1 MTDEM
6 NKHSKFIQN
15 LGLSTDETLRIA
27 IELIGLLNKRA
38 ELVLDKLIEVKDL
51 EGVSP
56 GDFVNV
62 TNLLSVT
69 DSALM
74 ILIKSLPREL
84 LDDFDKN
91 LFPLELWRE
100 SVKEITEEQTQP
112 KGGKAMTELN
122 NIIESL
128 KLETH
133 QVERL
138 LKLVEGEINNTF
150 QDWYMTNK
158 GLMLSGVLAIRSEL
172 YDLASQ
178 LTKSLHDMEQES

>member
-1 MTDEM
+1 MTWARKADEM
-6 NKHSKFIQN
+6 NKHSEFIQN
-15 LGLSTDETLRIA
+15 LGLSTDETLTIA

-56 GDFVNV
+56 ADFVNV

-112 KGGKAMTELN
+112 KGE
-122 NIIESL
+122 
-128 KLETH
+128 
-133 QVERL
+133 
-138 LKLVEGEINNTF
+138 
-150 QDWYMTNK
+150 
-158 GLMLSGVLAIRSEL
+158 
-172 YDLASQ
+172 
-178 LTKSLHDMEQES
+178 